1 MIPDVGKKIVLSVDE
16 NYGRVGTGCAVKL
29 GACSL
34 GAFVRGRW
42 RRVGTR
48 VLTGACGDE
57 CGRKALW
64 RSESGKSRPSWR
76 RGRTQMS
83 TNTPGPAN
91 LGLTM
96 LGSCVVWSAEA
107 GRGGGRGRASGR
119 RRNFDTIG
127 WNYIRGVRLGP

>member
-1 MIPDVGKKIVLSVDE
+1 MIAIPIGKKFVLSVDKE
-16 NYGRVGTGCAVKL
+16 YRSGVYRMGNIL

-34 GAFVRGRW
+34 GAYVRGRW
-42 RRVGTR
+42 RCVGTR
-48 VLTGACGDE
+48 VLTGVCGDE

-64 RSESGKSRPSWR
+64 RRDSSKSHPSWR

-96 LGSCVVWSAEA
+96 LGSCFVGALRSVEA
-107 GRGGGRGRASGR
+107 AAMGG
-119 RRNFDTIG
+119 
-127 WNYIRGVRLGP
+127 